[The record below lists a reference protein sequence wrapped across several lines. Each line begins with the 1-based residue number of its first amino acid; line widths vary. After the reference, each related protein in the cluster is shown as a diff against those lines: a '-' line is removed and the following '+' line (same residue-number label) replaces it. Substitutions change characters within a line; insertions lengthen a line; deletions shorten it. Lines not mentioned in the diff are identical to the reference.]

1 MRRLAL
7 LPASI
12 QVVCS
17 SLPLQGRIM
26 KSSRK
31 RVVITGMG
39 ILSSLAEN
47 LQDFK
52 SALLNKRCGVT
63 DSQRFAKWFENA
75 RAAEVLHDIQFPELA
90 DEIVQSLDNAALWAY
105 KVGKD
110 ALSQAG
116 LITNLPVLEE
126 TGLIVGVS
134 SAGTEAFLPLFEQR
148 IEDFSLRKALYAGG
162 FASCCSSVSTLLGL
176 KGGVE
181 LVATA
186 CTASPNAIGMAF
198 DYLQNGKSKTMLAVG
213 TEPIYLPTFAGFYAL
228 NVMHPDACTPFSG
241 QPGMSIGEGA
251 GALVLE
257 EYEHA
262 IARGATI
269 YGEILSYAT
278 SCDAY
283 HETGPDPRANGAVQ
297 VMLKAMENAGVTP
310 DQIDYV
316 NAHGTGTEANDRI
329 ETMAMN
335 KVFAHR
341 KDLLVS
347 STKSYFGH
355 NIGAAGIVEL
365 IACLVTLPDN
375 IVLPTLNFSVPR
387 PNCDLDYV
395 ANEFREKPVNLFLKN
410 NYAFGGNNCCMVIST
425 RPGTV
430 PVTHYSPKRVA
441 ITGAGAVTAI
451 GHTVSDILHNIW
463 QRSATGTLSGVKFPQ
478 DTLTEAR
485 ELLGVLEKTN
495 QLSDIL
501 GSQHAVGERRLPEEE
516 AHFKT
521 FQVNNLEPRKY
532 LRRFDSR
539 KATRGGT
546 FALVALSEAL
556 NSGKRKIKR
565 DGENLGMVMGMS
577 RGPQET
583 TYKYLQSLKPDPRKV
598 RTSEFPGSLMN
609 AIATF
614 CGISEGIKGY
624 TTTLAT
630 GENAALGALTY
641 GYELV
646 RQNLQPQVIVGGADE
661 YFPSMAL
668 YMDAVTQK
676 IAMIADAADYQIY
689 SEKAKGY
696 VPGEGA
702 CMLLLEDPQ
711 AARERGVEVLA
722 EIIGYGKSCDNSWF
736 DPAQSGEKS
745 AAMVLAIQRALADA
759 GLGNHEIDLVCG
771 SSHGGP
777 AHSQVEIDAL
787 HAVFHQSHP
796 QVPVVN
802 YNAYFGFVASAAGLL
817 NLLVLTECMKTQ
829 TVPAIAGTDSFFDK
843 RMNFVRQPLKLA
855 VRHALLVGATE
866 GGNYYAMVIKG

>member
-1 MRRLAL
+1 MT
-7 LPASI
+7 
-12 QVVCS
+12 
-17 SLPLQGRIM
+17 
-26 KSSRK
+26 SSRK

-47 LQDFK
+47 LHDFK
-52 SALLNKRCGVT
+52 QALLDKKCGVT
-63 DSQRFAKWFENA
+63 DSQRFSTWFENA
-75 RAAEVLHDIQFPELA
+75 RAAEVLHNIDYSELS
-90 DEIVQSLDNAALWAY
+90 DEIVHSLDNAALWAY

-110 ALSQAG
+110 ALRQAG
-116 LITNLPVLEE
+116 LLDNESSLNE
-126 TGLIVGVS
+126 TGLIIGVS

-148 IEDFSLRKALYAGG
+148 IDDFSLRKAIYSGG
-162 FASCCSSVSTLLGL
+162 FSSCCSSVSTLLGL

-198 DYLQNGKSKTMLAVG
+198 DYLQNGKGKTMLAVG

-228 NVMHPDACTPFSG
+228 NVMHPDACSPFSG

-251 GALVLE
+251 GAVVLE

-262 IARGATI
+262 VARGATI

-297 VMLKAMENAGVTP
+297 VMLKAMKNAGVTP

-335 KVFAHR
+335 KVFANR

-365 IACLVTLPDN
+365 IACLVTLLDN
-375 IVLPTLNFSVPR
+375 KVLPTLNFSTAR

-395 ANEFREKPVNLFLKN
+395 ANAFRDKEINVFLNN
-410 NYAFGGNNCCMVIST
+410 NYAFGGNNCCMVVST
-425 RPGTV
+425 KPGSV
-430 PVTHYSPKRVA
+430 PVSHYSKKRVA
-441 ITGAGAVTAI
+441 ITGFGAITAI
-451 GHTVSDILHNIW
+451 GHTVTDILHNIW
-463 QRSATGTLSGVKFPQ
+463 QNNAVQALGDVTFPD
-478 DTLTEAR
+478 DTLTEAK
-485 ELLGVLEKTN
+485 ELLAVLEKTD
-495 QLSDIL
+495 QLTEMF
-501 GSQHAVGERRLPEEE
+501 GSQYVANSGTLPEESE
-516 AHFKT
+516 HFKT
-521 FQVNNLEPRKY
+521 FQVMNLDPRKY

-546 FALVALSEAL
+546 LALVALAEAL
-556 NSGKRKIKR
+556 NTAKRKIKR
-565 DGENLGMVMGMS
+565 DGEELGLVMGMS

-609 AIATF
+609 SIATF

-641 GYELV
+641 GYEIV
-646 RQNLQPQVIVGGADE
+646 RQNVQPQVIVGGADE
-661 YFPSMAL
+661 FFPSMSL
-668 YMDAVTQK
+668 YMDAVAQK
-676 IAMIADAADYQIY
+676 IHMTSAASDYQIY
-689 SEKAKGY
+689 GKAAKGF

-711 AARERGVEVLA
+711 AAHDRGVDVLA
-722 EIIGYGKSCDNSWF
+722 EIVGYGKSCSNTYF
-736 DPAQSGEKS
+736 DATQLGEKS
-745 AAMVLAIQRALADA
+745 STMALAIKRAMSDA
-759 GLGNHEIDLVCG
+759 GIGPQQIDLICG
-771 SSHGGP
+771 SSNGGQQD
-777 AHSQVEIDAL
+777 SQVEIDAIREI
-787 HAVFHQSHP
+787 FQQENP

-802 YNAYFGFVASAAGLL
+802 YNACFGFVASAAGLL
-817 NLLVLTECMKTQ
+817 NLLVLIECIKTQ
-829 TVPAIAGTDSFFDK
+829 SVPAIPHTEVFVDSQI
-843 RMNFVRQPLKLA
+843 NFVQEPLNLTIK
-855 VRHALLVGATE
+855 HALLLGATE
-866 GGNYYAMVIKG
+866 GGNYYAVVIKG